1 MAYSAQDADDIVEG
15 FYRQH
20 LGRAPDQSGA
30 AYWSGQLQA
39 GKPPEDVAAYMR
51 NIGMLGELPKD
62 PAQPDAGG
70 GGLWRDQ
77 ARSFTA
83 GLNRMPGVMSD
94 LTVANLSA
102 APGAAQETMYPAA
115 MNTWQASMQNPILA
129 SDPSTTIAGLYREIL
144 GRDGSPEHIAAYAD
158 WARNTNATPDA
169 IRAQFMADA
178 QAEMQATGNPLF
190 AGLAQAQPEQPGNPI
205 LA

>member
-1 MAYSAQDADDIVEG
+1 MAYSPQDANSIVEG

-20 LGRAPDQSGA
+20 MGRAPDQSGA
-30 AYWSGQLQA
+30 AYWSQQLQA
-39 GKPPEDVAAYMR
+39 GKPPEDVASYMR
-51 NIGMLGELPKD
+51 NVGMLGELPRD

-70 GGLWRDQ
+70 GGLYRDQ

-94 LTVANLSA
+94 LANLSA

-115 MNTWQASMQNPILA
+115 MNTWQATMQNPILA
-129 SDPSTTIAGLYREIL
+129 SDPSSTIAGLYREIL
-144 GRDGSPEHIAAYAD
+144 GRDGSPEHIAAYAN
-158 WARNTNATPDA
+158 WARNTNATPEA
-169 IRAQFMADA
+169 IRAQFMRDA

-190 AGLAQAQPEQPGNPI
+190 AGDPAQPPAGNP
-205 LA
+205 LLM